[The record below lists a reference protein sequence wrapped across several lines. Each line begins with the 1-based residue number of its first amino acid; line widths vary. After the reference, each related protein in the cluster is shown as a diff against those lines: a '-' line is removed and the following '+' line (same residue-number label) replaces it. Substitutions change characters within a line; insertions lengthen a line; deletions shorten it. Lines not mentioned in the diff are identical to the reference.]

1 MTPQE
6 RKVMELALEALES
19 GVKTTADRISWTEY
33 DCELMEQAI
42 TAIEN
47 ALAQPKKPEQGE
59 PVVVV
64 VTGVYG
70 GRFIVEPANSAM
82 VLPVNMALYAHPQ
95 PRKPLTGEV
104 VVIAAQSCLS
114 PQQYDH
120 FEALLENDQDA
131 HNRLARA
138 IEAAHNIKE

>member
-6 RKVMELALEALES
+6 RKVMELALEVMRNNGDVSVDEWVA
-19 GVKTTADRISWTEY
+19 TEK
-33 DCELMEQAI
+33 
-42 TAIEN
+42 AIEE
-47 ALAQPKKPEQGE
+47 ALAQPKEQEQGE
-59 PVVVV
+59 PVAV

-70 GRFIVEPANSAM
+70 GRFTYAPIKASVI
-82 VLPVNMALYAHPQ
+82 LPVGMALYTRPQ
-95 PRKPLTGEV
+95 PRKPLTGEA